1 MIPKKIHYVWLGG
14 AKYTP
19 SVNRCIK
26 SWQDV
31 MPDYEIKCWNEENFD
46 INSVPWVK
54 EAIAN
59 KKWSLASD
67 YIRHYAVYTE
77 GGIYMDT
84 DVMVYKPFDE
94 FLHYNFFS
102 SIEYHPKIFY
112 QYGKFDIDEEGIPI
126 QEGNEVAGL
135 GLLAALFG
143 AEKGNLYIKE
153 CMEFFGSRH
162 FITKDGHMFM
172 ELINPAI
179 MPMLA
184 LKYGYRY
191 IDKTQ
196 SLENNMMIFSSSVFA
211 GNSETRTKDSYAM
224 HYCDSSWRDLSVKS
238 KIKNW
243 LLTHFPRIFRK

>member
-1 MIPKKIHYVWLGG
+1 MIPRKIHYVWLGG

-19 SVNRCIK
+19 SVKRCIK

-46 INSVPWVK
+46 IDSVPWVK
-54 EAIAN
+54 EAIAS

-67 YIRHYAVYTE
+67 YIRHYALYTE

-84 DVMVYKPFDE
+84 DVMVYKPFDK
-94 FLHYNFFS
+94 FLQYNFFT
-102 SIEYHPKIFY
+102 SIEFHPKIFS
-112 QYGKFDIDEEGIPI
+112 QHGKYDIDEEGLPI

-143 AEKGNLYIKE
+143 AERGNLYIKE
-153 CMEFFGSRH
+153 CLDFFGNRH
-162 FITKDGHMFM
+162 FMTEDGYMFM
-172 ELINPAI
+172 DLINPAI

-191 IDKTQ
+191 IDKNQ
-196 SLENNMMIFSSSVFA
+196 LLKDNMMIFSSSVFA
-211 GNSETRTKDSYAM
+211 GNLATKTKDSYAI
-224 HYCDSSWRDLSVKS
+224 HYCDSSWRDLPVKS

-243 LLTHFPRIFRK
+243 LFTHFPTIFRE